1 MNIRFFNG
9 TILTLENGTELS
21 SGEVWVFD
29 HLIGYV
35 GKPQDNNIKWDREIN
50 LNGNLIMPGF
60 KINRA
65 KDNAANYAISTKISS
80 KLLSYQAAQDNISM
94 GLDMLTTATDSLEL
108 VSSHLSRIRDLAEQ
122 AANGTYGDD
131 SLNAIQQEVNSRT
144 AEINRIMANTEYN
157 GISLLKPAGG
167 FIEEINPLTE
177 SEAIAQGY
185 TIIKTADDLQALKD
199 NLSGKYILMNDIDLS
214 GYNWTA
220 IGTKTNPFSG
230 ELNGNGHVIKNLQVD
245 DAAGNGIG
253 LFGVIDG
260 ANVSNVGLENAD
272 INVQNAVGILA
283 GAAEASIITNCYST
297 GSVRGAGWVGGLIG
311 QITNA
316 TTINNCFSTAN
327 VTGTSSQIG
336 GLVGRLD
343 SSSVSNSYA
352 EGSVLGKIFVGGL
365 IGNSVGISN
374 ISFSY
379 ALGDVKADDNVGGL
393 LGYLG
398 DHKIYIDNCYSAG
411 TVEAN
416 LSSGGMIGWVDDDSD
431 LCVVTNS
438 KVLGKSENLDGIII
452 GGSGGTSIEVTNCSY
467 ISYYKN
473 SGIEAV
479 TTAKPELLK
488 YTGDANC
495 SDVRPFSYGNNKIGY
510 QVGINSSD
518 SSRIDID
525 FSCGISVN
533 NIDITSEDSL
543 SIIDDL
549 LSKIKEKEAK
559 YGSAYN
565 RLESALESIGVSI
578 NNLVSTRS
586 TIRDADIAEESSEY
600 IRNQILQQAAATLM
614 AAANQTP
621 GIVLQLL

>member
-1 MNIRFFNG
+1 MLSINTN
-9 TILTLENGTELS
+9 LS
-21 SGEVWVFD
+21 S
-29 HLIGYV
+29 LIV
-35 GKPQDNNIKWDREIN
+35 QSN
-50 LNGNLIMPGF
+50 LKLSTSGLNTAIERMTTGF

-614 AAANQTP
+614 AAANQPP

>member
-1 MNIRFFNG
+1 MKINTN
-9 TILTLENGTELS
+9 LS
-21 SGEVWVFD
+21 S
-29 HLIGYV
+29 LIV
-35 GKPQDNNIKWDREIN
+35 QSN
-50 LNGNLIMPGF
+50 LKTSTNGLNTAIERMTTGF

-393 LGYLG
+393 LGYLD

-495 SDVRPFSYGNNKIGY
+495 SDVRPFSYGNNKMGY

>member
-1 MNIRFFNG
+1 MLSINTN
-9 TILTLENGTELS
+9 LS
-21 SGEVWVFD
+21 S
-29 HLIGYV
+29 LIV
-35 GKPQDNNIKWDREIN
+35 QSN
-50 LNGNLIMPGF
+50 LKLSTSGLNTAIERMTTGF

-144 AEINRIMANTEYN
+144 AEINRIMENTEYN

>member
-1 MNIRFFNG
+1 MLSINTN
-9 TILTLENGTELS
+9 LS
-21 SGEVWVFD
+21 S
-29 HLIGYV
+29 LIV
-35 GKPQDNNIKWDREIN
+35 QSN
-50 LNGNLIMPGF
+50 LKLSTSGLNTAIERMTTGF

-565 RLESALESIGVSI
+565 RLESALESIEVSI

>member
-1 MNIRFFNG
+1 MLSINTN
-9 TILTLENGTELS
+9 LS
-21 SGEVWVFD
+21 S
-29 HLIGYV
+29 LIV
-35 GKPQDNNIKWDREIN
+35 QSN
-50 LNGNLIMPGF
+50 LKLSTSGLNTAIERMTTGF

-600 IRNQILQQAAATLM
+600 IRYQILQQASATLL
-614 AAANQTP
+614 ATANQTP
-621 GIVLQLL
+621 AIALQLL

>member
-1 MNIRFFNG
+1 MLSINTN
-9 TILTLENGTELS
+9 LS
-21 SGEVWVFD
+21 S
-29 HLIGYV
+29 LIV
-35 GKPQDNNIKWDREIN
+35 QSN
-50 LNGNLIMPGF
+50 LKLSTSGLNTAIERMTTGF
-60 KINRA
+60 EINRA

-398 DHKIYIDNCYSAG
+398 DHKIYIYNCYSAG
-411 TVEAN
+411 TFEAN

-510 QVGINSSD
+510 QVGIISSD
-518 SSRIDID
+518 SSSIDID

>member
-1 MNIRFFNG
+1 MKINTN
-9 TILTLENGTELS
+9 LS
-21 SGEVWVFD
+21 S
-29 HLIGYV
+29 LIVQSSLKSSTKG
-35 GKPQDNNIKWDREIN
+35 
-50 LNGNLIMPGF
+50 LNTAIERMTTGF

-565 RLESALESIGVSI
+565 LSLIHI
-578 NNLVSTRS
+578 
-586 TIRDADIAEESSEY
+586 
-600 IRNQILQQAAATLM
+600 
-614 AAANQTP
+614 
-621 GIVLQLL
+621 

>member
-1 MNIRFFNG
+1 MLSINTN
-9 TILTLENGTELS
+9 LS
-21 SGEVWVFD
+21 S
-29 HLIGYV
+29 LIV
-35 GKPQDNNIKWDREIN
+35 QSN
-50 LNGNLIMPGF
+50 LKLSTSGLNTAIERMTTGF

-549 LSKIKEKEAK
+549 LSKIKEKEVK

-578 NNLVSTRS
+578 NNLVSTRA

-600 IRNQILQQAAATLM
+600 IRNQILQQAAA
-614 AAANQTP
+614 NQTP

>member
-1 MNIRFFNG
+1 
-9 TILTLENGTELS
+9 
-21 SGEVWVFD
+21 
-29 HLIGYV
+29 
-35 GKPQDNNIKWDREIN
+35 
-50 LNGNLIMPGF
+50 MPF
-60 KINRA
+60 
-65 KDNAANYAISTKISS
+65 
-80 KLLSYQAAQDNISM
+80 
-94 GLDMLTTATDSLEL
+94 
-108 VSSHLSRIRDLAEQ
+108 
-122 AANGTYGDD
+122 
-131 SLNAIQQEVNSRT
+131 QQEVNSRT

>member
-1 MNIRFFNG
+1 MKVNTNI
-9 TILTLENGTELS
+9 S
-21 SGEVWVFD
+21 S
-29 HLIGYV
+29 LIVQSNLKSSTRGLNSAIERMTT
-35 GKPQDNNIKWDREIN
+35 GFRIN
-50 LNGNLIMPGF
+50 H
-60 KINRA
+60 A
-65 KDNAANYAISTKISS
+65 KDNAAGFSISTKLESRLSS
-80 KLLSYQAAQDNISM
+80 YGVAQDNVSM
-94 GLDMLTTATDSLEL
+94 GLDMLTTATDSLDL
-108 VSSHLSRIRDLAEQ
+108 IYSHLTRIRDLAEQ

-185 TIIKTADDLQALKD
+185 TIINTADDLQALKD

>member
-1 MNIRFFNG
+1 MLSINTN
-9 TILTLENGTELS
+9 LS
-21 SGEVWVFD
+21 S
-29 HLIGYV
+29 LIV
-35 GKPQDNNIKWDREIN
+35 QSN
-50 LNGNLIMPGF
+50 LKLSTSGLNTAIERMTTGF

-253 LFGVIDG
+253 LFGVIGG

>member
-1 MNIRFFNG
+1 MLSINTN
-9 TILTLENGTELS
+9 LS
-21 SGEVWVFD
+21 S
-29 HLIGYV
+29 LIV
-35 GKPQDNNIKWDREIN
+35 QSN
-50 LNGNLIMPGF
+50 LKLSTSGLNTAIECMTTGF

-393 LGYLG
+393 LGYLD

-495 SDVRPFSYGNNKIGY
+495 SDVRPFSYGNNKMGY

-600 IRNQILQQAAATLM
+600 IRYQILQQASATLL
-614 AAANQTP
+614 ATANQTP
-621 GIVLQLL
+621 AIALQLL

>member
-1 MNIRFFNG
+1 MLSINTN
-9 TILTLENGTELS
+9 LS
-21 SGEVWVFD
+21 S
-29 HLIGYV
+29 LIV
-35 GKPQDNNIKWDREIN
+35 QSN
-50 LNGNLIMPGF
+50 LKLSTSGLNTAIERMTTGF
-60 KINRA
+60 KINCA

>member
-1 MNIRFFNG
+1 MLSINTN
-9 TILTLENGTELS
+9 LS
-21 SGEVWVFD
+21 S
-29 HLIGYV
+29 LIV
-35 GKPQDNNIKWDREIN
+35 QSN
-50 LNGNLIMPGF
+50 LKLSTSGLNTAIERMTTGF

-343 SSSVSNSYA
+343 SSSVSNSYT

-549 LSKIKEKEAK
+549 LSKIKEKEVK

-578 NNLVSTRS
+578 NNLVSTRA

>member
-1 MNIRFFNG
+1 MLSINTN
-9 TILTLENGTELS
+9 LS
-21 SGEVWVFD
+21 S
-29 HLIGYV
+29 LIV
-35 GKPQDNNIKWDREIN
+35 QSN
-50 LNGNLIMPGF
+50 LKLSTSGLNTAIERMTTGF

-122 AANGTYGDD
+122 AANGTYGDE

-336 GLVGRLD
+336 GLVGRLA

>member
-1 MNIRFFNG
+1 MLSINTN
-9 TILTLENGTELS
+9 LS
-21 SGEVWVFD
+21 S
-29 HLIGYV
+29 LIV
-35 GKPQDNNIKWDREIN
+35 QSN
-50 LNGNLIMPGF
+50 LKLSTSGLNTAIERMTTGF

-80 KLLSYQAAQDNISM
+80 KLLSYQAAQDNISR

>member
-1 MNIRFFNG
+1 MLSINTN
-9 TILTLENGTELS
+9 LS
-21 SGEVWVFD
+21 S
-29 HLIGYV
+29 LIV
-35 GKPQDNNIKWDREIN
+35 QSN
-50 LNGNLIMPGF
+50 LKLSTSGLNTAIERMTTGF

-245 DAAGNGIG
+245 DAAGHGIG

-272 INVQNAVGILA
+272 INVQKLVGILA
-283 GAAEASIITNCYST
+283 GAAKASIITNCYST

-336 GLVGRLD
+336 GLVGRLG

-365 IGNSVGISN
+365 IGNSAGISN

-379 ALGDVKADDNVGGL
+379 ALGDVKADDNAGGL

-398 DHKIYIDNCYSAG
+398 DDKIYIDNCYSAG

-600 IRNQILQQAAATLM
+600 IRYQILQQASATLL
-614 AAANQTP
+614 ATANQTP
-621 GIVLQLL
+621 AIALQLL

>member
-1 MNIRFFNG
+1 MLSINTN
-9 TILTLENGTELS
+9 LS
-21 SGEVWVFD
+21 S
-29 HLIGYV
+29 LIV
-35 GKPQDNNIKWDREIN
+35 QSN
-50 LNGNLIMPGF
+50 LKLSTSGLNTAIERMTTGF

>member
-1 MNIRFFNG
+1 MKINTN
-9 TILTLENGTELS
+9 LS
-21 SGEVWVFD
+21 S
-29 HLIGYV
+29 LIV
-35 GKPQDNNIKWDREIN
+35 QSN
-50 LNGNLIMPGF
+50 LKTSTNGLNTAIERMTTGF

-365 IGNSVGISN
+365 IGISVGISN

-393 LGYLG
+393 LGYLD

-495 SDVRPFSYGNNKIGY
+495 SDVRPFSYGNNKMGY

-600 IRNQILQQAAATLM
+600 IRYQILQQASATLL
-614 AAANQTP
+614 ATANQTP
-621 GIVLQLL
+621 AIALQLL

>member
-1 MNIRFFNG
+1 MKINTN
-9 TILTLENGTELS
+9 LS
-21 SGEVWVFD
+21 S
-29 HLIGYV
+29 LIV
-35 GKPQDNNIKWDREIN
+35 QSN
-50 LNGNLIMPGF
+50 LKTSTNGLNTAIERMTTGF

-393 LGYLG
+393 LGYLD

-600 IRNQILQQAAATLM
+600 IRYQILQQASATLL
-614 AAANQTP
+614 ATANQTP
-621 GIVLQLL
+621 AIALQLL

>member
-1 MNIRFFNG
+1 MLSLNTNLSRFIFQ
-9 TILTLENGTELS
+9 
-21 SGEVWVFD
+21 
-29 HLIGYV
+29 Y
-35 GKPQDNNIKWDREIN
+35 N
-50 LNGNLIMPGF
+50 LNFSTTGLNTPLERMTTGF

>member
-1 MNIRFFNG
+1 MLSINTN
-9 TILTLENGTELS
+9 LS
-21 SGEVWVFD
+21 S
-29 HLIGYV
+29 LIV
-35 GKPQDNNIKWDREIN
+35 QSN
-50 LNGNLIMPGF
+50 LKLSTSGLNTAIECMTTGF

-185 TIIKTADDLQALKD
+185 TIINTADDLQALKD

>member
-1 MNIRFFNG
+1 MLSINTN
-9 TILTLENGTELS
+9 LS
-21 SGEVWVFD
+21 S
-29 HLIGYV
+29 LIV
-35 GKPQDNNIKWDREIN
+35 QSN
-50 LNGNLIMPGF
+50 LKLSTSGLNTAIERMTTGF

-167 FIEEINPLTE
+167 FIEEINQLTE

>member
-1 MNIRFFNG
+1 MLSINTN
-9 TILTLENGTELS
+9 LS
-21 SGEVWVFD
+21 S
-29 HLIGYV
+29 LIV
-35 GKPQDNNIKWDREIN
+35 QSN
-50 LNGNLIMPGF
+50 LKLSTSGLNTAIERMTTGF

-245 DAAGNGIG
+245 DAARNGIG

-586 TIRDADIAEESSEY
+586 TISDADIAEESSEY

>member
-1 MNIRFFNG
+1 MLSINTN
-9 TILTLENGTELS
+9 LS
-21 SGEVWVFD
+21 S
-29 HLIGYV
+29 LIV
-35 GKPQDNNIKWDREIN
+35 QSN
-50 LNGNLIMPGF
+50 LKLSTSGLNTAIERMTTGF

-316 TTINNCFSTAN
+316 TTINDCFSTAN

-336 GLVGRLD
+336 GLVGRLA

>member
-1 MNIRFFNG
+1 M
-9 TILTLENGTELS
+9 TT
-21 SGEVWVFD
+21 
-29 HLIGYV
+29 
-35 GKPQDNNIKWDREIN
+35 
-50 LNGNLIMPGF
+50 GF

-283 GAAEASIITNCYST
+283 GAEASIITNCYST

>member
-1 MNIRFFNG
+1 MKINTN
-9 TILTLENGTELS
+9 LS
-21 SGEVWVFD
+21 S
-29 HLIGYV
+29 LIV
-35 GKPQDNNIKWDREIN
+35 QSN
-50 LNGNLIMPGF
+50 LKTSTNGLNTAIERMTTGF

-245 DAAGNGIG
+245 DAAGYRIG

-272 INVQNAVGILA
+272 INVQNVVGILA

-343 SSSVSNSYA
+343 GSSVSNSYA

-365 IGNSVGISN
+365 IGNSAEISN

-600 IRNQILQQAAATLM
+600 IRYQILQQASATLL
-614 AAANQTP
+614 ATANQTP
-621 GIVLQLL
+621 AIALQLL

>member
-1 MNIRFFNG
+1 MLSINTN
-9 TILTLENGTELS
+9 LS
-21 SGEVWVFD
+21 S
-29 HLIGYV
+29 LIV
-35 GKPQDNNIKWDREIN
+35 QSN
-50 LNGNLIMPGF
+50 LKLSTSGLNTAIERMTTGF

-578 NNLVSTRS
+578 NNLVSTRA

>member
-1 MNIRFFNG
+1 MLSINTN
-9 TILTLENGTELS
+9 LS
-21 SGEVWVFD
+21 S
-29 HLIGYV
+29 LIV
-35 GKPQDNNIKWDREIN
+35 QSN
-50 LNGNLIMPGF
+50 LKLSTSGLNTAIERMTTGF

-230 ELNGNGHVIKNLQVD
+230 ELNGNVNVIKNLQVD

>member
-1 MNIRFFNG
+1 M
-9 TILTLENGTELS
+9 
-21 SGEVWVFD
+21 
-29 HLIGYV
+29 
-35 GKPQDNNIKWDREIN
+35 
-50 LNGNLIMPGF
+50 
-60 KINRA
+60 
-65 KDNAANYAISTKISS
+65 
-80 KLLSYQAAQDNISM
+80 
-94 GLDMLTTATDSLEL
+94 
-108 VSSHLSRIRDLAEQ
+108 
-122 AANGTYGDD
+122 
-131 SLNAIQQEVNSRT
+131 
-144 AEINRIMANTEYN
+144 
-157 GISLLKPAGG
+157 
-167 FIEEINPLTE
+167 
-177 SEAIAQGY
+177 
-185 TIIKTADDLQALKD
+185 
-199 NLSGKYILMNDIDLS
+199 
-214 GYNWTA
+214 
-220 IGTKTNPFSG
+220 
-230 ELNGNGHVIKNLQVD
+230 
-245 DAAGNGIG
+245 
-253 LFGVIDG
+253 
-260 ANVSNVGLENAD
+260 
-272 INVQNAVGILA
+272 
-283 GAAEASIITNCYST
+283 
-297 GSVRGAGWVGGLIG
+297 
-311 QITNA
+311 
-316 TTINNCFSTAN
+316 
-327 VTGTSSQIG
+327 
-336 GLVGRLD
+336 
-343 SSSVSNSYA
+343 
-352 EGSVLGKIFVGGL
+352 GKIFVGGL

>member
-1 MNIRFFNG
+1 MLSINTN
-9 TILTLENGTELS
+9 LS
-21 SGEVWVFD
+21 S
-29 HLIGYV
+29 LIV
-35 GKPQDNNIKWDREIN
+35 QSN
-50 LNGNLIMPGF
+50 LKLSTSGLNTAIERMTTGF

-199 NLSGKYILMNDIDLS
+199 NPSGKYILMNDIDLS

>member
-1 MNIRFFNG
+1 MLSINTN
-9 TILTLENGTELS
+9 LS
-21 SGEVWVFD
+21 S
-29 HLIGYV
+29 LIV
-35 GKPQDNNIKWDREIN
+35 QSN
-50 LNGNLIMPGF
+50 LKLSTSGLNTAIERMTTGF

-343 SSSVSNSYA
+343 SSSVSNSYT

-416 LSSGGMIGWVDDDSD
+416 LSSGGMIGWVDADSD

-600 IRNQILQQAAATLM
+600 IRYQILQQASATLL
-614 AAANQTP
+614 ATANQTP
-621 GIVLQLL
+621 AIALQLL

>member
-1 MNIRFFNG
+1 MKINTN
-9 TILTLENGTELS
+9 LS
-21 SGEVWVFD
+21 S
-29 HLIGYV
+29 LIV
-35 GKPQDNNIKWDREIN
+35 QSN
-50 LNGNLIMPGF
+50 LKTSTNGLNTAIERMTTGF

-253 LFGVIDG
+253 LFGFIDG

-272 INVQNAVGILA
+272 INVQNGVGILA

-336 GLVGRLD
+336 GLVGRLN

-365 IGNSVGISN
+365 IGNSIGISN

-393 LGYLG
+393 LGYL
-398 DHKIYIDNCYSAG
+398 DDDKIYIDNCYSAG

-600 IRNQILQQAAATLM
+600 IRYQILQQASATLL
-614 AAANQTP
+614 ATANQTP
-621 GIVLQLL
+621 AIALQLL

>member
-1 MNIRFFNG
+1 
-9 TILTLENGTELS
+9 
-21 SGEVWVFD
+21 
-29 HLIGYV
+29 
-35 GKPQDNNIKWDREIN
+35 
-50 LNGNLIMPGF
+50 
-60 KINRA
+60 RA

-316 TTINNCFSTAN
+316 TTINDCFSTAN

>member
-1 MNIRFFNG
+1 MLSINTN
-9 TILTLENGTELS
+9 LS
-21 SGEVWVFD
+21 S
-29 HLIGYV
+29 LIV
-35 GKPQDNNIKWDREIN
+35 QSN
-50 LNGNLIMPGF
+50 LKLSTSGLNTAIERMTTGF

-518 SSRIDID
+518 SRRIDID

>member
-1 MNIRFFNG
+1 MLSINTN
-9 TILTLENGTELS
+9 LS
-21 SGEVWVFD
+21 S
-29 HLIGYV
+29 LIV
-35 GKPQDNNIKWDREIN
+35 QSN
-50 LNGNLIMPGF
+50 LKLSTSGLNTAIERMTTGF

-393 LGYLG
+393 LGYLD

>member
-1 MNIRFFNG
+1 MLSINTN
-9 TILTLENGTELS
+9 LS
-21 SGEVWVFD
+21 S
-29 HLIGYV
+29 LIV
-35 GKPQDNNIKWDREIN
+35 QSN
-50 LNGNLIMPGF
+50 LKLSTSGLNTAIERMTTGF

-297 GSVRGAGWVGGLIG
+297 GSVRGPGWVGGLIG

>member
-1 MNIRFFNG
+1 MLSINTN
-9 TILTLENGTELS
+9 LS
-21 SGEVWVFD
+21 S
-29 HLIGYV
+29 LIV
-35 GKPQDNNIKWDREIN
+35 QSN
-50 LNGNLIMPGF
+50 LKLSTSGLNTAIERMTTGF

-245 DAAGNGIG
+245 DAARNGIG

>member
-1 MNIRFFNG
+1 MKINTN
-9 TILTLENGTELS
+9 LS
-21 SGEVWVFD
+21 S
-29 HLIGYV
+29 LIVQSYLKTSTNG
-35 GKPQDNNIKWDREIN
+35 
-50 LNGNLIMPGF
+50 LNTAIERMTTGF

-260 ANVSNVGLENAD
+260 ANVINVGLENAD

-393 LGYLG
+393 LGYLA

-495 SDVRPFSYGNNKIGY
+495 SDVRPFSYGNNKMGY

-600 IRNQILQQAAATLM
+600 IRYQILQQASATLL
-614 AAANQTP
+614 ATANQTP
-621 GIVLQLL
+621 AIALQLL

>member
-1 MNIRFFNG
+1 MLSINTN
-9 TILTLENGTELS
+9 LS
-21 SGEVWVFD
+21 S
-29 HLIGYV
+29 LIV
-35 GKPQDNNIKWDREIN
+35 QSN
-50 LNGNLIMPGF
+50 LKLSTSGLNTAIERMTTGF

-272 INVQNAVGILA
+272 INVQNAVGTLA

-438 KVLGKSENLDGIII
+438 KVLGKSENLGGIII